1 MTAAAAA
8 TAAGRALVGSRRL
21 SLSWTGLAPFFIY
34 TALFLFLPTAII
46 LVGSLTDKDGNF
58 TLVNFGPDGI
68 AQSYLLR
75 TLLASLQISAVS
87 GLVGAVAGALLAYAV
102 STGNP
107 RGVLRRTVTSAS
119 GVLAQFGGVTL
130 AFAFIATIGPA
141 SFIYETMK
149 DRGVDFYANGV
160 WLYELSGITLI
171 YLYFQI
177 PLMVIVFLPAV
188 DGIRPQWREATESL
202 GGNTWHYW
210 RYVAGPLLA
219 PSFLGC
225 ALLLFAN
232 SFSAYATA
240 AALITQAGPIVP
252 LQISNLLTSETGRA
266 QPGLAKALALAM
278 IVVVLVVMSLYTLL
292 QRRTSNWLR

>member
-1 MTAAAAA
+1 PEPLAEGRRAARAPGRDGEVGQDRLGGRGRAAEDHRHAAVPDAGTADQGRRLRRRELVQGGFLTAAAAA

-102 STGNP
+102 ATGNP
-107 RGVLRRTVTSAS
+107 RGVLRRVVSSAC

-130 AFAFIATIGPA
+130 AFAFIATIG
-141 SFIYETMK
+141 SVGFIRLWLQ
-149 DRGVDFYANGV
+149 DRGLDIYANGV
-160 WLYELSGITLI
+160 WLTELPGLVLVYS
-171 YLYFQI
+171 YFQI
-177 PLMVIVFLPAV
+177 PLMVLVF
-188 DGIRPQWREATESL
+188 
-202 GGNTWHYW
+202 
-210 RYVAGPLLA
+210 
-219 PSFLGC
+219 
-225 ALLLFAN
+225 
-232 SFSAYATA
+232 
-240 AALITQAGPIVP
+240 
-252 LQISNLLTSETGRA
+252 
-266 QPGLAKALALAM
+266 
-278 IVVVLVVMSLYTLL
+278 
-292 QRRTSNWLR
+292 